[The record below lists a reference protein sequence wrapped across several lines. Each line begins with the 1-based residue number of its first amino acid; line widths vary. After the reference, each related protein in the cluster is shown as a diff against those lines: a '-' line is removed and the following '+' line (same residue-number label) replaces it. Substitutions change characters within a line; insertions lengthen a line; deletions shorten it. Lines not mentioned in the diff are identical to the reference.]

1 MPFRIVAVLAA
12 KVNVRHDARQMIPRR
27 KTGVVMA
34 ERKIRGE
41 FLTNAIRFLFLVN
54 VVNLDCHD

>member
-12 KVNVRHDARQMIPRR
+12 KVNVRHDVRQMIPRR

-34 ERKIRGE
+34 KRKIRGE
-41 FLTNAIRFLFLVN
+41 FLTNAIGFLSLVN
-54 VVNLDCHD
+54 VVNSVGHN